1 MIGRIFVALLFA
13 SLASGAGIAIL
24 LRLRPALALLWAF
37 GLGAGFLWWHLRPG
51 RPRRRARVRVRPPRG
66 SPHHIMVAGVST
78 LMIALGVAG
87 LIAVFVSPLHD
98 LDRAPWEGLLA
109 YQRTVGG
116 WIALTA
122 FVALVVP
129 IIEEFCF
136 RGHIQHTL
144 ERRYPPWVAILVTT
158 ALFTVVHI
166 SPAHSSLLLIPLVLG
181 LCMGAVTVLFQ
192 SIWVAVAIHGVWNAA
207 LSIQSVIA
215 VEEPHATEHA
225 GLLPISLVPLAAGLA
240 GWFLV
245 LRHGRYRAL
254 MSHYDTPR
262 PGPTTTP

>member
-1 MIGRIFVALLFA
+1 VIWRILLALLFA
-13 SLASGAGIAIL
+13 SLASGAGVAVL
-24 LRLRPALALLWAF
+24 LRLRPALALLWALS
-37 GLGAGFLWWHLRPG
+37 LGAGFLWWHLRPA
-51 RPRRRARVRVRPPRG
+51 RPRRRARVRMRLPRG
-66 SPHHIMVAGVST
+66 SPRHIIVASAST
-78 LMIALGVAG
+78 LLIALGVAG
-87 LIAVFVSPLHD
+87 LLAILVSPLQD
-98 LDRAPWEGLLA
+98 LDMAPWEGLLA
-109 YQRTVGG
+109 YQRRPGG

-166 SPAHSSLLLIPLVLG
+166 SPAHSSLLLIPMVLG
-181 LCMGAVTVLFQ
+181 LGMGVVTVLFQ
-192 SIWVAVAIHGVWNAA
+192 SVWVAVAIHAVWNAA
-207 LSIQSVIA
+207 MSIQSVIA
-215 VEEPHATEHA
+215 VEETHPAEHA

-254 MSHYDTPR
+254 CCDQEAP
-262 PGPTTTP
+262 PPVPTIMP